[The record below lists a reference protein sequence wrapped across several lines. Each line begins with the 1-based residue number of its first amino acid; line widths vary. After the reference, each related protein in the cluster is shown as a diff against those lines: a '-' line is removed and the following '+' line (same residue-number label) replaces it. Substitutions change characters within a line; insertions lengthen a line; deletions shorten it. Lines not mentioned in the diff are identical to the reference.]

1 MDVGEDAATTWLPIS
16 EAAPRLGMTVDGLR
30 SRIRRGLVTPRK
42 GNDGRLL
49 VPVSTNGAVT
59 GHDRSV
65 DTLDGHGD
73 ALDELR
79 AENTELRVTVAR
91 LEEQL
96 TAGERRETDLR
107 TAFARERAALE
118 ERDVSLTATLAA
130 ERARA
135 DRLEAALAEARRPL
149 LLRLLE
155 GLRRKGS

>member
-1 MDVGEDAATTWLPIS
+1 MDVGEDVGTTWLPIS

-49 VPVSTNGAVT
+49 VPVSMDGAAT

-65 DTLDGHGD
+65 DTLDGHDD

-91 LEEQL
+91 LEERLAASDRLNAVEAKRSTELMDTL
-96 TAGERRETDLR
+96 T
-107 TAFARERAALE
+107 
-118 ERDVSLTATLAA
+118 A

-149 LLRLLE
+149 LLRLID
-155 GLRRKGS
+155 GIRRR